1 MTARE
6 IELPAARA
14 ADVYL
19 RLLGNIERVMRGQSR
34 AARWLVAGLVSGSH
48 VLLEDLP
55 GTGKTTLAKAL
66 ATSVGAEF
74 RRVQFTPDLLP
85 ADILGMSVFNPRSQ
99 TFEFHAGPVFTNI
112 LLADE
117 INRASPRTQSALLES
132 MAEGQVSIEGVR
144 RALDEVF
151 FVVATQNPGDF
162 HGTYPLPEAQTDRF
176 ALSFRLGYV
185 SLDDE
190 IALIDDQAEGH
201 PLESLVPCASLE
213 ELRAARAECRRIHL
227 AHEIKRYIAQLS
239 AATRSAP
246 GVRLGA
252 SPRATLHLARVA
264 QALAAFDGLAF
275 VTPDHVQEIAVAALA
290 HRISLEPQ
298 ARFAGTTAERVV
310 ADVIARVPVPA

>member
-6 IELPAARA
+6 IDLPATRA
-14 ADVYL
+14 AELYA
-19 RLLGNIERVMRGQSR
+19 RLQGNIERVMRGQAR
-34 AARWLVAGLVSGSH
+34 ATRWLVAGLVSGSH

-144 RALDEVF
+144 RPLDDVF

-190 IALIDDQAEGH
+190 VALIDDQAEGH
-201 PLESLVPCASLE
+201 PLEVLDCVATLE
-213 ELRAARAECRRIHL
+213 ELRAARAECRRVHL
-227 AHEIKRYIAQLS
+227 APELKRYIASLS
-239 AATRSAP
+239 AATRTAP

-252 SPRATLHLARVA
+252 SPRATLHIARVA
-264 QALAAFDGLAF
+264 QALAAFDGLAY

-290 HRISLEPQ
+290 HRVALEPQ
-298 ARFAGTTAERVV
+298 ARFAGGTPERVV
-310 ADVIARVPVPA
+310 ADVIARTLVPG